1 LRFTCPPCRYRGR
14 ARALFAPCLPF
25 AGSLKPEQI
34 DILNTSLNS
43 PSLNSPGLAEAI
55 NAKGFSH
62 AAGFRIVAVSAGS
75 AEVALTRP
83 EDLLQFFG
91 HFHGGVITA
100 LADQAAGIAVT
111 SSLPVGRIGVTV
123 EIKVNFLSPADGSE
137 IIARAKTL
145 KMSGSIGVAAVEIF
159 SIKNGAETLCA
170 FCTATMRALDLPA
183 EYR

>member
-1 LRFTCPPCRYRGR
+1 MNTPLNPP
-14 ARALFAPCLPF
+14 
-25 AGSLKPEQI
+25 S
-34 DILNTSLNS
+34 
-43 PSLNSPGLAEAI
+43 LAEAI

-62 AAGFRIVAVSAGS
+62 AAGFRIVAVAAGS
-75 AEVALTRP
+75 AEVSLPRRD
-83 EDLLQFFG
+83 DLLQFFG

-111 SSLPVGRIGVTV
+111 SGLPKGRIGVTV
-123 EIKVNFLSPADGSE
+123 EIKVNFLAPADGNE
-137 IIARAKTL
+137 PVARAKTL

-159 SIKNGAETLCA
+159 TRKDGTETLCA